1 MKFYVGLNISIRKNR
16 VDFLDFIIY
25 GVNHI
30 EDYE

>member
-1 MKFYVGLNISIRKNR
+1 MKIYLGLNFSIRKNR

-25 GVNHI
+25 GVNQI